1 MPAISTFSMNS
12 RMTRSTQRNQIAS
25 LVCSTFSQRLD
36 VMNLFH
42 HNHAAFLEA
51 LLTVWMLLCIRCSD
65 PVPCS
70 SVTPACGRVTP
81 ILLVLLVGQLLM
93 LGTIPF
99 LGQFFAPRVTTGM
112 LGLSR
117 HRQHLLQFE
126 SEDVPALLGIG
137 NLSVRHR
144 SSSA

>member
-1 MPAISTFSMNS
+1 MRAAFSK
-12 RMTRSTQRNQIAS
+12 R
-25 LVCSTFSQRLD
+25 FD
-36 VMNLFH
+36 VMDLFH
-42 HNHAAFLEA
+42 HDHTAFLEA
-51 LLTVWMLLCIRCSD
+51 LLTVWMLLCIRCSY
-65 PVPCS
+65 PVPRS
-70 SVTPACGRVTP
+70 SVTPAGGRVTS
-81 ILLVLLVGQLLM
+81 ILLILLVGQLLM

-99 LGQFFAPRVTTGM
+99 LGQFFASGITARM
-112 LGLSR
+112 FRLSR